1 VNKPGVD
8 AAGKAAMEA
17 EAAIREY
24 ELSRDR
30 YFQSLRL
37 DAEESVAK
45 SVATRREKLIEEIEN
60 LRALAKVRAEARTQA
75 LRAYQQR
82 CPGRVTATSLLPP
95 AATDRMGGANKLF
108 KAAVKVAEEF
118 NEVNDILKKRRE
130 ALEAIEAEMRTVLQ
144 KHNDDLIRFLE
155 TPSGL
160 ENAFKRD
167 PLLGR
172 AHARMKAAIA
182 ARDAAIA
189 ASSAPVVTVA
199 PAAAAAPEIAAS

>member
-30 YFQSLRL
+30 YFHSLRV
-37 DAEESVAK
+37 DAEEKVAK
-45 SVATRREKLIEEIEN
+45 SVATRREKLLEEIEN
-60 LRALAKVRAEARTQA
+60 LRALTKIRGDARTQA
-75 LRAYQQR
+75 LRVYQQR

-95 AATDRMGGANKLF
+95 AATDRMGGADKLF
-108 KAAVKVAEEF
+108 KAAVKAAEEF
-118 NEVNDILKKRRE
+118 AEVNDILKKRRE
-130 ALEAIEAEMRTVLQ
+130 ALEAIESEMRTVLQ

-182 ARDAAIA
+182 QRDAVLAA
-189 ASSAPVVTVA
+189 ASA
-199 PAAAAAPEIAAS
+199 PASAEIAAS